1 MFKVFLIPRPALL
14 QGFIDGDVRA
24 RLPVTM
30 HAVRQRL
37 PVQRRTLADHQRRLE
52 QAQCVNKLRCVKR
65 ELETDGTTERVANDV
80 CAAYAQVRQQ
90 ASTVACLLREAH
102 GLADGAAV
110 DETAAVIAD

>member
-1 MFKVFLIPRPALL
+1 M
-14 QGFIDGDVRA
+14 
-24 RLPVTM
+24 
-30 HAVRQRL
+30 
-37 PVQRRTLADHQRRLE
+37 
-52 QAQCVNKLRCVKR
+52 NKLRCVKS

-90 ASTVACLLREAH
+90 ASTGACLLREAH